1 LRGLTSAPALYGR
14 PTTLEASAPSVA
26 IEAQFDHVRAPPR
39 DIAGGRVRDV
49 TLPSIR
55 LPSLPIRLAPGR
67 GDVSLGFALY
77 GDSIRGR
84 WHVTAPAASWQRDS
98 GTAGGQAADLV
109 WRVLSGIGQLELTAE
124 LSGTIGQPAL
134 HVRSNLDL
142 AVSDQLRALVGEEVA
157 AAEARV
163 RAMVDRFADE
173 QVAPVRAQVAR
184 VTAEVTDRLQQQRQ
198 ALDTAQQQIEQ
209 QLRRLTRGI
218 RLP

>member
-1 LRGLTSAPALYGR
+1 
-14 PTTLEASAPSVA
+14 
-26 IEAQFDHVRAPPR
+26 
-39 DIAGGRVRDV
+39 
-49 TLPSIR
+49 
-55 LPSLPIRLAPGR
+55 
-67 GDVSLGFALY
+67 
-77 GDSIRGR
+77 
-84 WHVTAPAASWQRDS
+84 
-98 GTAGGQAADLV
+98 
-109 WRVLSGIGQLELTAE
+109 
-124 LSGTIGQPAL
+124 
-134 HVRSNLDL
+134 
-142 AVSDQLRALVGEEVA
+142 VSDQLRALVGEEVA

>member
-1 LRGLTSAPALYGR
+1 
-14 PTTLEASAPSVA
+14 
-26 IEAQFDHVRAPPR
+26 
-39 DIAGGRVRDV
+39 
-49 TLPSIR
+49 
-55 LPSLPIRLAPGR
+55 
-67 GDVSLGFALY
+67 
-77 GDSIRGR
+77 
-84 WHVTAPAASWQRDS
+84 VTAPAASWQRDS

-134 HVRSNLDL
+134 HVRSNLDQ